1 MVGSRRLA
9 PGSLREGPW
18 GDGLAAHDAGHA
30 HGRLERTLAH
40 ICDRH
45 LEAVAKDPG
54 GSGDPLRP
62 HSKIAIMPT
71 GEYCA
76 YAPRGRPDQYA
87 IPLCMRAFPAP
98 PARGAVSSVGG
109 QGRPCALRLR
119 SLDLPRLLEVA
130 AMLFRKPCLTLRDR
144 YHIRAG
150 KVTLPRD
157 VLGAGRMG
165 LASRVLRIVREDECR
180 MCLGALE
187 RLEPVG
193 RLPAG
198 KPPGLSSLLEL
209 FESANVGRPPESP
222 LGTVLLAPGSLERLG
237 GGEGGASGGWEV
249 RAHDSVPAGAA
260 YAVASAGGPALV
272 RGPTVIDCES
282 DEFSVRHYC
291 LADDGSGGA
300 RVELPWGG
308 RDG

>member
-1 MVGSRRLA
+1 MAGSRRLA

-18 GDGLAAHDAGHA
+18 DDGLAAYDAGHA
-30 HGRLERTLAH
+30 HNRLGRTLAH
-40 ICDRH
+40 VCDRH
-45 LEAVAKDPG
+45 FEAVAKDPG
-54 GSGDPLRP
+54 GAGDPLRP

-87 IPLCMRAFPAP
+87 IPLCTRAFAAP
-98 PARGAVSSVGG
+98 PARRAGPPGG
-109 QGRPCALRLR
+109 EAGWPCALRLR
-119 SLDLPRLLEVA
+119 FLDLPGPKTVA
-130 AMLFRKPCLTLRDR
+130 AMLFAKPCLTLRDC

-150 KVTLPRD
+150 EVTFPRD
-157 VLGAGRMG
+157 VLDAGRMG

-198 KPPGLSSLLEL
+198 GPPGLGSLLEL
-209 FESANVGRPPESP
+209 FESANARRPPESP
-222 LGTVLLAPGSLERLG
+222 LGTVLLAPESLERLG
-237 GGEGGASGGWEV
+237 GGEGGASGEWEV
-249 RAHDSVPAGAA
+249 RAHASVPAGAA
-260 YAVASAGGPALV
+260 YAVASAGAPALV
-272 RGPTVIDCES
+272 RGPTAIDCGR

-300 RVELPWGG
+300 RAELPWGG